1 MFPRVRMR
9 AAELPSH
16 PERGIRLNT
25 TSNRFALILPERQTC
40 PGGWYAVGY
49 ISRALLVFMCTFG
62 FALFICDALALGNGF
77 TLVMTL
83 FGISA
88 LFTLVFSVM
97 GLGRITFAAGCGLI
111 AVIGAA
117 TALMTERAAEKAY
130 YLALALPERLFP
142 ETRLARLSGNERE
155 GYQLRVSA

>member
-130 YLALALPERLFP
+130 YLALALPNAFSGDS
-142 ETRLARLSGNERE
+142 TRSAIRE
-155 GYQLRVSA
+155 